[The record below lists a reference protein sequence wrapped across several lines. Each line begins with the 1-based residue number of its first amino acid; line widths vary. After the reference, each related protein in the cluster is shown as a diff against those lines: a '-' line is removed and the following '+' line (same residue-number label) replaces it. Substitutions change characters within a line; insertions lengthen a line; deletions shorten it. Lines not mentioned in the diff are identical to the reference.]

1 MNKSVNMTVEK
12 VGSFLVPARL
22 EAKLNAHKKLPTL
35 EIYYFRIT
43 LVWGPM
49 VRIVPSSVAV
59 PEPMKSHNWVKV

>member
-1 MNKSVNMTVEK
+1 MASACAAV
-12 VGSFLVPARL
+12 
-22 EAKLNAHKKLPTL
+22 KLNTPPKNFPLWML
-35 EIYYFRIT
+35 NYFKMT